1 MSKNILG
8 IDLGTSSVK
17 MILKKS
23 DGSLLKSKASYV
35 ERSPEGWM
43 SGIQEAFQKIC
54 ENRIDVIS
62 LSSQVGTYIVN
73 EKDVISWDSGV
84 GREELAFIKEKYDIN
99 TFIDEIA
106 MPHPDIISYPI
117 PRLLYIKKHYEN
129 IESICQPK
137 DLIGKYLTGNWVT
150 EKYSYRGLVHTR
162 TGQYSQFFLNE
173 IGIDEIFLPPII
185 SCDDI
190 IGRTTEACEKAYGI
204 PREIPVVAGLN
215 DFFASIIGMELE
227 EGELFDISG
236 TSEHIGIICKE
247 LVKDTKMVSGIFFD
261 EFIHY
266 GVTASTG
273 PSLDFGLR
281 DFGLEDINI
290 NVCLKNNPPIFT
302 PYLNGERAPIFDSNA
317 RGVFFGIHGK
327 TTKKEMAYSI
337 LEGVVFSLYHIY
349 EYMGKPEIRGIRTCG
364 GASQNDDLNRLK
376 AELFGVPVH
385 ILKENDTSALGAVR
399 LISKEKI
406 NKISYSILP
415 IGKTR
420 GRLLERYEI
429 YKSLYPALKEQF
441 EKGSQL

>member
-54 ENRIDVIS
+54 ENRIDIIS

-73 EKDVISWDSGV
+73 EKDVISWDSSV

-99 TFIDEIA
+99 AFIDEIA

-173 IGIDEIFLPPII
+173 IGINEIFLPPII

-190 IGRTTEACEKAYGI
+190 IGHTTEACEKAYGI

-236 TSEHIGIICKE
+236 TSEHIGIICDE
-247 LVKDTKMVSGIFFD
+247 LVEDTKMVSGVYFD
-261 EFIHY
+261 KFIHY
-266 GVTASTG
+266 GVTASSG
-273 PSLDFGLR
+273 CSLDFGIR
-281 DFGLEDINI
+281 ELELEHVDITG
-290 NVCLKNNPPIFT
+290 CLKNNPPIFT
-302 PYLNGERAPIFDSNA
+302 PYLNGERAPIFDTNA
-317 RGVFFGIHGK
+317 RGVFFGIHGR
-327 TTKKEMAYSI
+327 TTKKDMAYAV

-349 EYMGKPEIRGIRTCG
+349 ESMGKPEIRGVRICG
-364 GASQNDDLNRLK
+364 GAAQNDDLNRLK

-385 ILKENDTSALGAVR
+385 VLKENDTSALGAVR
-399 LISKEKI
+399 LLTYENI
-406 NKISYSILP
+406 NEISYSILP
-415 IGKTR
+415 TGKMR
-420 GRLLERYEI
+420 ERLLERYEI
-429 YKSLYPALKEQF
+429 YKSIYPALREQF

>member
-84 GREELAFIKEKYDIN
+84 GREELAFVKEKYDIN

-162 TGQYSQFFLNE
+162 TGQYSQFFLKE
-173 IGIDEIFLPPII
+173 IGIDAIFLPSII

-190 IGRTTEACEKAYGI
+190 IGHTTETCEEFYGI
-204 PREIPVVAGLN
+204 PKGIPVVAGLN
-215 DFFASIIGMELE
+215 DFFASVMGMEAK

-236 TSEHIGIICKE
+236 TSEHIGIICDE
-247 LVKDTKMVSGIFFD
+247 LVEDTKMVSGVYFD
-261 EFIHY
+261 KFIHY
-266 GVTASTG
+266 GVTASSG
-273 PSLDFGLR
+273 CSLDFGIR
-281 DFGLEDINI
+281 ELELENMDITG
-290 NVCLKNNPPIFT
+290 CLKNNPPIFT
-302 PYLNGERAPIFDSNA
+302 PYLNGERAPIFDTNA
-317 RGVFFGIHGK
+317 RGVFFGIHGR
-327 TTKKEMAYSI
+327 TTKKDMAYAV

-349 EYMGKPEIRGIRTCG
+349 ESMGKPEIQGVRICG
-364 GASQNDDLNRLK
+364 GAAQNDDLNRLK

-385 ILKENDTSALGAVR
+385 VLKENDTSALGVIR
-399 LISKEKI
+399 LLTNENI
-406 NKISYSILP
+406 NEISYSILP
-415 IGKTR
+415 TGKMR
-420 GRLLERYEI
+420 ERLLERYEI
-429 YKSLYPALKEQF
+429 YKSIYPALREQF